1 MDRLS
6 ELLNHFSMT
15 ASVFYSDHLC
25 AVSRFEDPD
34 CQVGHIHILRSG
46 KMTVNHPQEEP
57 LELNQPTILFYP
69 RPAAHRIQSSPEQP
83 AELVCAELS
92 YGLGASNSFARSL
105 PSTVVLPLAESADL
119 DMVTGL
125 LFAEAFSPRQGSQA
139 MINRLVELFLI
150 QVFRHFID
158 QGTVKAGVLAGL
170 SDPLL
175 VKVMD
180 AIHENS
186 ETGMDLPQMASI
198 AAMSRSSFAEHFRR
212 VVGQSPGDYLMEW
225 RVGCAQLLIKQGRPL
240 SWVANQVG
248 YANPSGLA
256 RAFRKK
262 TGLSPGQWLQDL
274 TVD

>member
-46 KMTVNHPQEEP
+46 KMTVIHPQGEP
-57 LELNQPTILFYP
+57 LELSQPTILFYP
-69 RPAAHRIQSSPEQP
+69 RPAVHRIQSSLEQP

-92 YGLGASNSFARSL
+92 YGIGARNSFARGL

-119 DMVTGL
+119 DVVTGL
-125 LFAEAFSPRQGSQA
+125 LFTEAFCPRQGSQA
-139 MINRLVELFLI
+139 MIDRLVELFLI
-150 QVFRHFID
+150 QVFRHYIAM
-158 QGTVKAGVLAGL
+158 GSVKEGVLAGL
-170 SDPLL
+170 ADPSL

-180 AIHENS
+180 VIHS
-186 ETGMDLPQMASI
+186 HSVADLDLSQMADI

-225 RVGCAQLLIKQGRPL
+225 RVGSAQLLMKQGRSL

-248 YANPSGLA
+248 YANASGLA

-262 TGLSPGQWLQDL
+262 TGMSPGQWMQSLNA
-274 TVD
+274 

>member
-15 ASVFYSDHLC
+15 ATVFYSGNLC

-46 KMTVNHPQEEP
+46 RMTVSHPQEEL

-69 RPAAHRIQSSPEQP
+69 EPTPHRIQSSAEQS
-83 AELVCAELS
+83 AELVCAALN
-92 YGLGASNSFARSL
+92 YGIGAGNSFAQSL
-105 PSTVVLPLAESADL
+105 PSPVVLPLAESADL
-119 DMVTGL
+119 DVVTEL
-125 LFAEAFSPRQGSQA
+125 LFTEAFNPSQGSRA

-150 QVFRHFID
+150 QVFRHFIAK
-158 QGTVKAGVLAGL
+158 GTVKAGVLAGL
-170 SDPLL
+170 ADPLL

-180 AIHENS
+180 AIHSNAEA
-186 ETGMDLPQMASI
+186 GMDLSQMANM

-225 RVGCAQLLIKQGRPL
+225 RVSCAQLLLKQGRPL
-240 SWVANQVG
+240 SWIANQVG
-248 YANPSGLA
+248 YASPSSLA

-262 TGLSPGQWLQDL
+262 TGLSPGQWLQQFHY
-274 TVD
+274 